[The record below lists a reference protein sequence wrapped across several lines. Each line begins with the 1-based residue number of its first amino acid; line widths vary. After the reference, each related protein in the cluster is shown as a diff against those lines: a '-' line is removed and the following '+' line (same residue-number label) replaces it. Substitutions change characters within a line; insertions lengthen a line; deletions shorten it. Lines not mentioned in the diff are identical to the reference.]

1 MTIDQLKARPHFPK
15 TTYTSILRSFL
26 IDVKAEDHAKRSL
39 TPSLTNDHTG
49 STARNSPIVYIAFN
63 VFKLFVYI
71 KQIIMSQIV
80 LVGNNPI
87 NNYIG
92 KKHNSLIRTHGPSAQ
107 HKSGNKVKSCMQ
119 NLHQMVSTFLFHN
132 FATRWICIEI
142 WNRNDLF

>member
-1 MTIDQLKARPHFPK
+1 MTIDQLEARPNHFPK
-15 TTYTSILRSFL
+15 IRSFV

-80 LVGNNPI
+80 VVGNNPI

-92 KKHNSLIRTHGPSAQ
+92 KTIIH
-107 HKSGNKVKSCMQ
+107 
-119 NLHQMVSTFLFHN
+119 
-132 FATRWICIEI
+132 
-142 WNRNDLF
+142 

>member
-1 MTIDQLKARPHFPK
+1 MTIDQLEARPDHFPK
-15 TTYTSILRSFL
+15 TTYTFNLRSFV
-26 IDVKAEDHAKRSL
+26 IDVEAEDHAKRSL

-92 KKHNSLIRTHGPSAQ
+92 KKT
-107 HKSGNKVKSCMQ
+107 
-119 NLHQMVSTFLFHN
+119 
-132 FATRWICIEI
+132 
-142 WNRNDLF
+142 